1 MRPVGSDRVSTGL
14 AEMGKS
20 RASVCK
26 QSFRNAA
33 LNARVLGVLLG
44 LALSVSCV
52 ATNDHARV
60 GDTADAIFFGGT
72 ILTMDEALPAAE
84 AVAILDGRIV
94 SVGRRAEV
102 MKTRGPET
110 ELIDLN
116 GRALL
121 PGFHNAHLH
130 PALAAV
136 AEGWEEI
143 SGFENPTPEAT
154 WAALAKA
161 VAKHSPGEWV
171 FAYGWDPIL
180 VKGLGTPTLDQLD
193 RIAPVNP
200 LFVTPQGGHQAFLN
214 SRALA
219 EAGITRDT
227 SDPGHGAYYERDA
240 AGALTG
246 RLVEQPAFFPVQQKY
261 GMPQTPR
268 AWRQAMQRVFG
279 RYAEMGITSVTTMG
293 IMIPTKE
300 VFDIYRDL
308 TESEPLIR
316 HNVFLTWYARD
327 QLENLKVDEGHSHF
341 RVKGM
346 KIWYD
351 GSPYSA
357 TMLLE
362 DPYADN
368 KFTRAAL
375 GIEAGARGHANWTE
389 DELFA
394 AMQKAHQDGW
404 QIAVHTQGDRALR
417 ETLQVFERVARQSPI
432 SDRRHRFEHLM
443 LAEPAL
449 LPRLARV
456 GMSASFHIQ
465 HIHYYGQVL
474 RDSILGAERA
484 ERMLPLR
491 SAMLAGTRPSLHSDH
506 PMFSSKPMELIQ
518 TAVTR
523 RTREGDPLGA
533 DQALSIAEAL
543 RAMTLNPAWQVHEED
558 RTGSIAVGKL
568 ADLVLLSKNPLEA
581 LPDALGRIRVDQTW
595 VGGRLVWERK
605 CDSSCDRAEGV
616 TH

>member
-1 MRPVGSDRVSTGL
+1 MISTS
-14 AEMGKS
+14 A
-20 RASVCK
+20 CK
-26 QSFRNAA
+26 QRFGYAA
-33 LNARVLGVLLG
+33 LNSRVLGVFLG
-44 LALSVSCV
+44 LALSVACTAS
-52 ATNDHARV
+52 NDHAAVRN
-60 GDTADAIFFGGT
+60 TADVIFFGGT
-72 ILTMDEALPAAE
+72 ILTMDEAQPTAE
-84 AVAILDGRIV
+84 AVAIQEGRIV
-94 SVGRRAEV
+94 SVGRRVDV
-102 MKTRGPET
+102 MKTHGRET
-110 ELIDLN
+110 ELVDLN
-116 GRALL
+116 GGALL
-121 PGFHNAHLH
+121 PGFHNAHVH

-143 SGFENPTPEAT
+143 SGFKNPTAEAT

-161 VAKHSPGEWV
+161 VQKHPPGEWV

-180 VKGLGTPTLDQLD
+180 VKGLGTPTLEQLD
-193 RIAPVNP
+193 EIAPVNP

-219 EAGITRDT
+219 EAGITGDT
-227 SDPGHGAYYERDA
+227 PDPGHGAYYERDA
-240 AGALTG
+240 GGALTG

-261 GMPQTPR
+261 GMPQSSR
-268 AWRQAMQRVFG
+268 GWRESMQRVF
-279 RYAEMGITSVTTMG
+279 RRHAEMGVTSVTTMG

-308 TESEPLIR
+308 TEAEPLIR

-327 QLENLKVDEGHSHF
+327 QLENLKVDEGHSLF

-362 DPYADN
+362 DPYVDN
-368 KFTRAAL
+368 EFTRAAL
-375 GIEAGARGHANWTE
+375 GINAGARGHANWKG
-389 DELFA
+389 DELFV
-394 AMQKAHQDGW
+394 AMQEAHRDGW

-417 ETLQVFERVARQSPI
+417 ETLQVMERVASQS
-432 SDRRHRFEHLM
+432 SLVDRRHRFEHLM

-449 LPRLARV
+449 FERLAQA
-456 GMSASFHIQ
+456 GISASFHIQ

-506 PMFSSKPMELIQ
+506 PMFSSTPMELVQ

-523 RTREGDPLGA
+523 STREGDQLGA
-533 DQALSIAEAL
+533 NETVSIAEAL

-568 ADLVLLSKNPLEA
+568 ADLVLLSTNPLEA
-581 LPDALGRIRVDQTW
+581 RPDELGQINVDQTW
-595 VGGRLVWERK
+595 VGGILVWDRK
-605 CDSSCDRAEGV
+605 CDSNCDRTAGA
-616 TH
+616 TY